1 MKTSYKKLI
10 SLLVSLSFVLSI
22 VHIAVNAEI
31 ASALTFSEDDI
42 VYTTA
47 DEDHTTKGEDITTT
61 DEDETTGDEDTDKLF
76 PTTVTTTI
84 EEGDTVGVD
93 IDLIKMFPKLAKS
106 NSWLLGVEVDFTYEI
121 DGLVEAVEGYGVG
134 AGSNAELYAKYG
146 KYYRNKSKNIWA
158 YDVNWLADNH
168 MEFNTA
174 KLQFS
179 TAGAEIMEAGLRL
192 YNFQQEQGGD
202 LDDYIIGKEIK
213 ITILDVR
220 VGGISLCGGTI
231 SPVDSDGPI
240 DIDTDTEE
248 PADAD
253 SESESS
259 GPPDGPADTD
269 YQDTD
274 WTSEEEHT
282 DTDTNTNTDTAE
294 PPTDGSG
301 NSPAANTLTYADLD
315 GDGRIDVCDITLLS
329 SAIVKNSTLTSGQ
342 SRCADLNGDG
352 NLDMFDMVM
361 MRQIIING
369 GNLSMYAFYLR
380 LFKLSIG

>member
-22 VHIAVNAEI
+22 VHIAANAQI
-31 ASALTFSEDDI
+31 ASALTFSEADI
-42 VYTTA
+42 IYTTA

-134 AGSNAELYAKYG
+134 AGGNAELYAKYG

-158 YDVNWLADNH
+158 YDVNWLADKG
-168 MEFNTA
+168 MDFNTA

-240 DIDTDTEE
+240 DIETDTEE
-248 PADAD
+248 PADTD
-253 SESESS
+253 SESS

-274 WTSEEEHT
+274 LNS
-282 DTDTNTNTDTAE
+282 DTDTSTDSETA
-294 PPTDGSG
+294 P
-301 NSPAANTLTYADLD
+301 PAANTLTYADLD